1 MLAPWPRSKQEVR
14 RQLHEYYAVISG
26 MDFHIGRLLQTLG
39 ELKLDDKTIVV
50 FSSDQGLAMG
60 SHGLFGKQNIYDAG
74 MKAPLVFA
82 GPGIPHGESD
92 ALVYLLDIYPTLC
105 DLVGAPIPDGLD
117 GQSFKPVL
125 QGKTDKARSEIFLAY
140 RELQRAVRNERW
152 KLIRYPQVDVTQLFD
167 LKNDPDEIHN
177 LAGEPSQAGRVSE
190 LLARL
195 KAEQRKF
202 GDTLPLVVDH
212 PRPAAWNP
220 PANAPQKQP
229 NARRERKA
237 AIRQAS

>member
-1 MLAPWPRSKQEVR
+1 
-14 RQLHEYYAVISG
+14 
-26 MDFHIGRLLQTLG
+26 MDYHIGRLLKTLD
-39 ELKLDDKTIVV
+39 ELQLDENTIVV

-60 SHGLFGKQNIYDAG
+60 SHGLFGKQNIYDAS

-82 GPGIPHGESD
+82 GAGIPHGESD

-105 DLVGAPIPDGLD
+105 DLIGAPIPAGLD
-117 GQSFKPVL
+117 GKSFKPVL

-140 RELQRAVRNERW
+140 REVQRAVRDERW

-177 LAGEPSQAGRVSE
+177 LAGEPSQADRVSE

-195 KAEQRKF
+195 KGEQRKF
-202 GDTLPLVVDH
+202 GDTLPLVVDN

-220 PANAPQKQP
+220 PAEKGGTETE
-229 NARRERKA
+229 ARR
-237 AIRQAS
+237 